1 MAGGENLR
9 IGDAERDEAIVLL
22 REHMS
27 AGRIT
32 AEEFDERMSAA
43 LTAKTRGEL
52 TILFNDLPGRTPG
65 DPYAAHTP
73 APIQPVI
80 EQHPAKQ
87 SKYKP
92 LAIVV
97 VLTLLAMS
105 LRHWGIPLLML
116 GLLLFYVLNLSGES
130 RSSRHQLQQ
139 QPPRGLHPPERE
151 ELVAPPKPETSRHQA
166 LPGNDRSQSAHRE
179 ERHRRPAR
187 RAGQIASVFHGG
199 WSDDYNQ
206 RPGCPPGRHRCDQP
220 GSDA

>member
-52 TILFNDLPGRTPG
+52 TVLFNDLPGRLPG
-65 DPYAAHTP
+65 DPHTVQTMP
-73 APIQPVI
+73 APIQPVAG
-80 EQHPAKQ
+80 QHPAKQ
-87 SKYKP
+87 SRYKS

-116 GLLLFYVLNLSGES
+116 GLLLFYVFNLSGES
-130 RSSRHQLQQ
+130 RGSRHQLQQ

-151 ELVAPPKPETSRHQA
+151 ELVALLRQ
-166 LPGNDRSQSAHRE
+166 
-179 ERHRRPAR
+179 
-187 RAGQIASVFHGG
+187 
-199 WSDDYNQ
+199 NQ
-206 RPGCPPGRHRCDQP
+206 RLLAIKRYREMTGANLLTAKNAIDALHDELGR
-220 GSDA
+220 

>member
-52 TILFNDLPGRTPG
+52 TVLFNDLPGRTPG

-73 APIQPVI
+73 APVQPVM
-80 EQHPAKQ
+80 EQRPAAKQ

-92 LAIVV
+92 LVIVV
-97 VLTLLAMS
+97 VLMVY
-105 LRHWGIPLLML
+105 L
-116 GLLLFYVLNLSGES
+116 GS
-130 RSSRHQLQQ
+130 
-139 QPPRGLHPPERE
+139 
-151 ELVAPPKPETSRHQA
+151 
-166 LPGNDRSQSAHRE
+166 
-179 ERHRRPAR
+179 
-187 RAGQIASVFHGG
+187 
-199 WSDDYNQ
+199 
-206 RPGCPPGRHRCDQP
+206 C
-220 GSDA
+220 

>member
-52 TILFNDLPGRTPG
+52 TVLFNDLPGRTPG

-73 APIQPVI
+73 TPVQPVM
-80 EQHPAKQ
+80 EQRPAAKQ
-87 SKYKP
+87 SRYKS

-116 GLLLFYVLNLSGES
+116 GLLLFYFFNLSGES
-130 RSSRHQLQQ
+130 RGSRHQLQQ
-139 QPPRGLHPPERE
+139 QPPRGLHPPEHE
-151 ELVAPPKPETSRHQA
+151 ELVALLRQ
-166 LPGNDRSQSAHRE
+166 
-179 ERHRRPAR
+179 
-187 RAGQIASVFHGG
+187 
-199 WSDDYNQ
+199 NQ
-206 RPGCPPGRHRCDQP
+206 RLLAIKRYREMTGANLLTAKNAIDALHDELGR
-220 GSDA
+220 

>member
-52 TILFNDLPGRTPG
+52 TVLFNDLPGRTPG

-73 APIQPVI
+73 APVQPVM
-80 EQHPAKQ
+80 EQHPAAKQ

-151 ELVAPPKPETSRHQA
+151 ELVALLRQ
-166 LPGNDRSQSAHRE
+166 
-179 ERHRRPAR
+179 
-187 RAGQIASVFHGG
+187 
-199 WSDDYNQ
+199 NQ
-206 RPGCPPGRHRCDQP
+206 RLLAIKRYREMTGANLLTAKNAIDALHDELGR
-220 GSDA
+220 